1 MSRIEHSNVF
11 KSVEE
16 EQAFLLNESAAATL
30 DADLNETIDLINK
43 SDLLE
48 LINCKISRHQLWE
61 MFFTSVKDTY
71 ILKNKK

>member
-16 EQAFLLNESAAATL
+16 EQAFLLNESTAATL

-48 LINCKISRHQLWE
+48 LINCKISRHQLW
-61 MFFTSVKDTY
+61 
-71 ILKNKK
+71 